1 MGQLHIAIIIMS
13 RAPVVL
19 WVPPLER
26 AGFALLRTARGGAP
40 ARSVGRAT
48 GKRVM
53 SKRSLALTRQDS
65 LTSDSSDGFSDSEE
79 PVLRQACTEET
90 CLTEDAVKAILSQKE
105 ETVMQMLEVK
115 RNTARLLLS
124 RTRPRKWD
132 VEKVLDAW
140 FDDGVCSQLL
150 GNQLQVR
157 DNAVSCL
164 VCGDVENA
172 VVFSLSCGHRI
183 CTECLEGFLRSKLL
197 PSDGD
202 PPLQP
207 PYTCRQMGRE
217 CEGVLDVASADL
229 PLDEA
234 CQAVIASGENALE
247 SEATPFRVC
256 VCGKFNRPAVGMVNC
271 RCECGAHCC
280 FACGQEACD
289 RAASNPCH
297 PLRAFSKVA
306 SRVLTGTFRCRANLP
321 FCGFRTSSDRR

>member
-1 MGQLHIAIIIMS
+1 MRCCAR
-13 RAPVVL
+13 RA
-19 WVPPLER
+19 EGR
-26 AGFALLRTARGGAP
+26 P

-65 LTSDSSDGFSDSEE
+65 LSSDSSDGFSDSEE

-150 GNQLQVR
+150 GSQLQVR

-271 RCECGAHCC
+271 RCECGAHYC

-289 RAASNPCH
+289 RAALNPCH
-297 PLRAFSKVA
+297 PL
-306 SRVLTGTFRCRANLP
+306 
-321 FCGFRTSSDRR
+321 